1 MAPHNHGNTR
11 GPPGHPRHTNSR
23 PPTLI
28 VTPMHALA
36 QIGRLTCLKRL
47 QLAGNLL
54 TQLPASIGNLQS
66 LEGLWLGG
74 NLLTVLPPGM
84 CV

>member
-1 MAPHNHGNTR
+1 MAPHNHGHTR
-11 GPPGHPRHTNSR
+11 GPPQPCHTNGP
-23 PPTLI
+23 PPTL
-28 VTPMHALA
+28 VFRPTHALV

-74 NLLTVLPPGM
+74 NLLTVLPPGIR
-84 CV
+84 V